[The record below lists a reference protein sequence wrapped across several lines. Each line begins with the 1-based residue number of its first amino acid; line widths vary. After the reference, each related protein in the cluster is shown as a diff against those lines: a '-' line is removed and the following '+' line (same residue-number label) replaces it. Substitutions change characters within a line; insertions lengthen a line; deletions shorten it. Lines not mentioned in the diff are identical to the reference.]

1 MKQFFS
7 VLFMFV
13 FISGLSLAQSNNA
26 QDLAP
31 TPEGPSVPGH
41 LGTPLYEGPDAV
53 LYDFSELVNNP
64 GGGFGGADA
73 SMIEAALGH
82 TLYGWG
88 HQHALGYIIADSFT
102 VPVGYSWQIDE
113 LTTFAYQ
120 TNSTT
125 TSTITGVYAQIYD
138 GDPMGSGT
146 VIWGD
151 LTTNRMTNTAFSN
164 IYRTLDTAPTA
175 SSRPIMVQTSTIG
188 TTLPAGTYWIGW
200 NTDGTLTSGPWCPP
214 RTILGVAVTG
224 HARQYTT
231 AWAAALNGT
240 SENGAPFILSGTAI
254 PTVGN
259 TFFEDFDGF
268 ITGQQVA
275 CQDPVNWTTWPP
287 AAPCDAVVDPYI
299 SSNYAFS
306 PANSVVIVQDNDL
319 VHTVGNQTAGQWFLN
334 FMVYVPSGKSGYFNT
349 LAVFT
354 PPSTF
359 DWAMEVYFDIGG
371 GGRVTNV
378 PGAPVAFTY
387 PVGSWFSVDLM
398 VDFGMTPTQ
407 ADLLINGTSVLSWD
421 WTQAGTVTDQ
431 IAGNDFYGAT
441 ANDEMYF
448 DNYYFSDQPIPVELT
463 NFSANTNN
471 GLVVLNWATATET
484 NNQGFEVQRRTAE
497 TEYSSIGFVEGH
509 GTTTETHNYSFTDR
523 NAQAGVTYYR
533 LKQVDYDGTFE
544 YSPVVE
550 VNIAAPLAFN
560 LEQNY
565 PNPFNPST
573 NIVYSIPENG
583 NVRLSVYNVVGEE
596 VALLVNE
603 TKAAGNYTIEFNASN
618 LPSGVYLYKL
628 QAANS
633 VQTRKMMLLK

>member
-13 FISGLSLAQSNNA
+13 FISGLALAQNTA
-26 QDLAP
+26 QDIAP
-31 TPEGPSVPGH
+31 RSEGPAIINGD
-41 LGTPLYEGPDAV
+41 GGEPLYEGPSAI
-53 LYDFSELVNNP
+53 LYDMSQLVNDP
-64 GGGFGGADA
+64 GGGLGGADR
-73 SMIEAALGH
+73 SFIEAALGH

-88 HQHALGYIIADSFT
+88 HQHTLNYIIADSFT
-102 VPVGYSWQIDE
+102 VPAGESWQIDE

-120 TNSTT
+120 TGAPT

-138 GDPMGSGT
+138 GDPMTTGT

-151 LTTNRMTNTAFSN
+151 LTTNIMTNTTWSN
-164 IYRTLDTAPTA
+164 IYRTTETAPTA
-175 SSRPIMVQTSTIG
+175 SDRAIMVQTSAIG
-188 TTLPAGTYWIGW
+188 TTLSAGTYWIGW
-200 NTDGTLTSGPWCPP
+200 NTDGTLASGPWCPP

-224 HARQYTT
+224 HAKQFTT
-231 AWAAALNGT
+231 SWVEALNGT
-240 SENGAPFILSGTAI
+240 QPNGAPFILSGS
-254 PTVGN
+254 VVGGGN
-259 TFFEDFDGF
+259 TFFENFDGF
-268 ITGQQVA
+268 IAGQQVA
-275 CQDPVNWTTWPP
+275 CQDPVNWTTWNTT
-287 AAPCDAVVDPYI
+287 PCDPVTDAYV
-299 SSNYAFS
+299 SSNYSYS
-306 PANSVVIVQDNDL
+306 PSNSAVIVQDNDL
-319 VHTVGNQTAGQWFLN
+319 VKPLGDKTAGQWFIN
-334 FMVYVPSGKSGYFNT
+334 MMVYVPSGKSGYFNT

-387 PVGSWFSVDLM
+387 PVGSWFSVDLAI
-398 VDFGMTPTQ
+398 DFGMTPTH
-407 ADLLINGTSVLSWD
+407 ADLVINGTSVLSWD

-431 IAGNDFYGAT
+431 LAANDFFGAT
-441 ANDEMYF
+441 VNDEMYF

-463 NFSANTNN
+463 SFSANTNN
-471 GLVVLNWATATET
+471 GLVVLNWATATEV

-523 NAQAGVTYYR
+523 NAQPGVTYYR

-544 YSPVVE
+544 YSPEVE

-596 VALLVNE
+596 VAVLVNE